1 MRRPEKRSGFTLVEL
16 LVVIAIIGILIALLL
31 PAVQAA
37 REAARRSQ
45 CSNNLKQIGLA
56 LHNYNDTY
64 GSLPPA
70 WVLSRGGNAP
80 PSGDDYTQWGWGA
93 MILPYI
99 EQESVHKAIDVG
111 DTHLAEA
118 VTIGASLSVM
128 QQRLEAYRCPSDVGP
143 DLQES
148 FRYLWDT
155 GGSGQFYTAT
165 SNYVGAHGSWSARY
179 QPVLTNTQR
188 DEVGAFQGNLGVQF
202 AAIRDGTS
210 NTIAVGERAYEYN
223 ADTGGVILTR
233 AALIYGVQRPNN
245 LSDRGDQIG
254 HARTRLNYSIDCTI
268 AQVCGRPRSGFSS
281 LHPGGAMFVFCD
293 GSTHFISET
302 IEYGADT
309 DGDQYANNQAT
320 NTAYERLIARSDGQP
335 VGNF

>member
-1 MRRPEKRSGFTLVEL
+1 LVEL

-70 WVLSRGGNAP
+70 YVFSAGT
-80 PSGDDYTQWGWGA
+80 DDTYAQWGWGA
-93 MILPYI
+93 MILPFM
-99 EQESVHKAIDVG
+99 EQGTVHDALDVG
-111 DTHLAEA
+111 DLNLPYALDNA
-118 VTIGASLSVM
+118 ALVTIM
-128 QQRLEAYRCPSDVGP
+128 QQPISAYRCPTDTTADVQAGFRWLP
-143 DLQES
+143 DS
-148 FRYLWDT
+148 
-155 GGSGQFYTAT
+155 GGNHVYTAT
-165 SNYVGAHGSWSARY
+165 SNYVGAHGSWSVQYRRSLANA
-179 QPVLTNTQR
+179 TER
-188 DEVGAFQGNLGVQF
+188 DEVGVFQENLGVQF

-210 NTIAVGERAYEYN
+210 NTIAVGERRGEYN
-223 ADTGGVILTR
+223 ADTGVIIDVR
-233 AALIYGVQRPNN
+233 AALIFGTRSQTTIAQ
-245 LSDRGDQIG
+245 RGDQVAHG
-254 HARTRLNYSIDCTI
+254 RTRLNYTFDCSI
-268 AQVCGRPRSGFSS
+268 ANQCGRARSGFSS

-309 DGDQYANNQAT
+309 DGDQWANNRAT

-335 VGNF
+335 VGTY